1 MVGEDFMRMKPML
14 LVGCALAAA
23 GAPAPVLAED
33 GMAGAADAQALP
45 APGESEEARDIIV
58 TGRLTFRNRTE
69 DVNPVLSYDLEY
81 FQRFEPV
88 SVGEMLKRVPGVTF
102 TSDVLEYDGAQIRGL
117 PPGFTNILINGRRAP
132 GGEADRSF
140 FVDRLPAELVERIE
154 LVRAPRADQPSDGVA
169 GTINVITKESATFQ
183 GGFLRAGAL
192 LNQDGG
198 VRPSAAAAYAGTI
211 GQASFWAAL
220 NYQERRNP
228 KKKVSYRFGDEVPLD
243 ADETHPEFDNAELQD
258 DTRDGTDISGNF
270 EISSPI
276 GAGQVRLSGLFVDTD
291 RNEDETSITFEGA
304 ELELDEVEIQRER
317 ISQQTYGLTL
327 DGELPVGPGELG
339 FAAGWSAFRENTDVQ
354 TDEGDTLEEAELAGT
369 ESLDIDDEEYSG
381 TLSYRFGSD
390 PWQLKLGVD
399 LLRKER
405 DGANLVFEI
414 DDGELEEETPPG
426 SIFTIRETRYD
437 PYARLT
443 LDPTP
448 GLTVD
453 AGLRYEITRRRT
465 ASDGGVAEFD
475 QESLNPSLHLRWAPS
490 ASNQFRASIARTV
503 RRPDY
508 DLISPYRQ
516 EENPGDEDELIGN
529 PALRNQRAW
538 GVDVGYERRIGT
550 NGIFGVNL
558 FYRDITDLI
567 ELVATGEDPLNG
579 EPGNVFQP
587 RNIGDGT
594 MWGVE
599 VDLSTP
605 LDFIGLPDT
614 GIFANYTY
622 LDSETTDPF
631 TGQERRFNNQP
642 HHLYNVG
649 FIQTVQALDASFGAS
664 LSGRSEAV
672 ESVFDETVELR
683 YTPDLEAFVERRFG
697 RNVVVRLSAQN
708 LLNRTKREIFRKY
721 DGDSFEEIL
730 ENRAAGDIDEFELE
744 RERSGRLF
752 QATVRVAF

>member
-1 MVGEDFMRMKPML
+1 MRMKPML

-33 GMAGAADAQALP
+33 GMTDAADAQALP
-45 APGESEEARDIIV
+45 APGEAEEARDIIV

-140 FVDRLPAELVERIE
+140 FVDRIPAELVERIE

-243 ADETHPEFDNAELQD
+243 ADETNPEFDNIELQD

-270 EISSPI
+270 EISSPV

-291 RNEDETSITFEGA
+291 RNEDETSITYEGA

-317 ISQQTYGLTL
+317 ISQQTYGLTF

-339 FAAGWSAFRENTDVQ
+339 FAAGWSAFRENTDVEI
-354 TDEGDTLEEAELAGT
+354 DEGDTLEEAELAGT

-405 DGANLVFEI
+405 DGANRVFEM

-443 LDPTP
+443 LDPAP
-448 GLTVD
+448 GLTLD

-516 EENPGDEDELIGN
+516 EENPGDEDELVGN

-538 GVDVGYERRIGT
+538 GVDVGYERRVGT
-550 NGIFGVNL
+550 NGIFGINL

-587 RNIGDGT
+587 RNIGDGA

-649 FIQTVQALDASFGAS
+649 FIQTVRTLDASFGAS
-664 LSGRSEAV
+664 LSGRSDAV
-672 ESVFDETVELR
+672 ESNFDETVELH

-721 DGDSFEEIL
+721 DGDSFEDVL
-730 ENRAAGDIDEFELE
+730 ANRAAGDIDEFELE